1 MGFGDTAVEGWPGS
15 LADLVMVADGGRDS
29 GRGAAVV
36 VDSCRAGKEVGA
48 LWPEQLAP
56 AMVEG
61 GDAGAGRACEGGRGV
76 GCMVCWVG
84 MVTQEMAVCG

>member
-1 MGFGDTAVEGWPGS
+1 MGFGVWGFLWPPAVEGWPGS
-15 LADLVMVADGGRDS
+15 LADLVMVADGGREGGKD
-29 GRGAAVV
+29 AAVV

-61 GDAGAGRACEGGRGV
+61 GGAGAGRAEGEEAGEWDAWCAGWGR
-76 GCMVCWVG
+76 
-84 MVTQEMAVCG
+84 